1 MKTAKLSGHQLLA
14 VWVNDQRLDRDFT
27 VGKFCKAVG
36 VTTRACWLW
45 RQGTYV
51 PKERYRPIIEKVTKG
66 AVPASAWA
74 QP

>member
-1 MKTAKLSGHQLLA
+1 MKNKLPAHQLLA
-14 VWVNDQRLDRDFT
+14 DWVHDQRRYREFT
-27 VGKFCKAVG
+27 VGKFCKEIG

-51 PKERYRPIIEKVTKG
+51 PKEQYRPIIEKVTKG

-74 QP
+74 L